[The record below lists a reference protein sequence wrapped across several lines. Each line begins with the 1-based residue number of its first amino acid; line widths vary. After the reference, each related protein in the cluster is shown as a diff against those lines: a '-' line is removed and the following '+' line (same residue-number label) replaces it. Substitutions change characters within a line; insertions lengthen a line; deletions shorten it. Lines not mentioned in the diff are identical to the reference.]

1 MRIITSVYFFIQVK
15 VTRIQTASP
24 AVEGTIDLEFADGSF
39 ESITGIPH
47 SSSEAEMKRFLE
59 SADGIDEVEV
69 TKVELCQGYVSS
81 LLNDDEHLVHF

>member
-1 MRIITSVYFFIQVK
+1 M
-15 VTRIQTASP
+15 QTASP

-69 TKVELCQGYVSS
+69 TKIELCQGYVGSFPS
-81 LLNDDEHLVHF
+81 DEHLVLF